1 LIGTIRRGARW
12 LNERRT
18 LGMTV
23 RAWREVLPGDPRFG
37 DPLSTTGTEPAQ
49 ILARRAYSLY
59 GSRWSLAG
67 QFALAALQ
75 VADWLAEDIGSGGER
90 HGEVA
95 IVFTDLV
102 GFSTWALEAGDAESL
117 ELLRRVDAEVAAAVE
132 ENGGEL
138 VKRMGDGMMAVFPDA
153 PDALDAARDALRAAP
168 DHAVDGYVPKL
179 RVGMHFGTPRSIGDD
194 YIGIDVNIAARLCE
208 AAEADEVLL
217 SEVVRSRLGGDGEA
231 AEKRPRSELPG
242 VPDRLTTYR
251 VTVNGNGR

>member
-1 LIGTIRRGARW
+1 
-12 LNERRT
+12 
-18 LGMTV
+18 MTV

-37 DPLSTTGTEPAQ
+37 DPLSTTGSEPAQ

-75 VADWLAEDIGSGGER
+75 VADWLAEDVAAGER

-102 GFSTWALEAGDAESL
+102 GFSTWALEAGDAASL
-117 ELLRRVDAEVAAAVE
+117 ELLRRVDAEVAAAME
-132 ENGGEL
+132 EHGGEL
-138 VKRMGDGMMAVFPDA
+138 VKRMGDGMMAVFPD
-153 PDALDAARDALRAAP
+153 PSDALGAARDAVTAAP
-168 DHAVDGYVPKL
+168 AHAVDGYVPKL

-217 SEVVRSRLGGDGEA
+217 SEAVHGRLDGDADA
-231 AEKRPRSELPG
+231 AERRPRSELPG

-251 VTVNGNGR
+251 VTVNGDGR